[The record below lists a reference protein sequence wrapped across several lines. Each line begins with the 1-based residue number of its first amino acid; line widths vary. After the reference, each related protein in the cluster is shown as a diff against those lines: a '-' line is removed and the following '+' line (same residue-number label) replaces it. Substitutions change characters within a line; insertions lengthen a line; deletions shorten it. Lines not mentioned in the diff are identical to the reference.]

1 MDGLIGLWM
10 GTVGEWGGGR
20 EAISSRLDIFTLHGD
35 GLLFLLYVFFG
46 LHFLFIEA
54 HFKINQLIIIS
65 ILQIVSYYCDEM
77 TAIKVFEDR

>member
-1 MDGLIGLWM
+1 MN
-10 GTVGEWGGGR
+10 GGR
-20 EAISSRLDIFTLHGD
+20 EAISSRLDIFTLHAG
-35 GLLFLLYVFFG
+35 GLLFVFLYIFIG